1 MTKKNFAA
9 RSATVIAIAG
19 LALTG
24 TMGPAMAQPEQG
36 GVVQN
41 QIPAPNPSTIN
52 AAATGSITINK
63 QYNTP
68 TGAPAKGDGTDNP
81 NGTPMAGV
89 EFTATRLDLDLTNP
103 DDFAAAAEVRAY
115 DVPEALLTGADTYT
129 GTTGADGIVNWVD
142 LPLGVYLVE
151 ETNADGATVNEQ
163 PVRNHVSARPFL
175 VYVPFVNAEGNGW
188 NYDVTV
194 YPKNQGVT
202 IEKAVIDEDQHEGD
216 TITYPI
222 VTDIPRSLG
231 SVTNED
237 GTTSPKRL
245 SQYVIEDQLD
255 TVQLANPDVTV
266 TLGEATLAVGADYT
280 LSTAGNLVRVEFTE
294 AGLERLEASPA
305 GSVVTTTIVAELT
318 GEGNGA
324 IENQAELIYHD
335 PNWDYNA
342 DGTPKDTPEEPPR
355 VPSNKVVTYLGEIQ
369 LQKLDEN
376 GAGLDGATFGVYQ
389 CSLVDGDWVIEGD
402 AIETITSEEG
412 GVVRTQQ
419 LHVTD
424 WVNNAPVIDPSNYC
438 LQETEAPAGY
448 VLDNRIF
455 PVNLQ
460 MGSTLDV
467 LDPEANGYVSYEG
480 ETLLVTVDVEN
491 NPLQLENRRSLIS
504 ELPLTGGMGIGL
516 FTALGALLLAIAA
529 YAARRSENKA

>member
-9 RSATVIAIAG
+9 RSAAVIAIAG

-41 QIPAPNPSTIN
+41 QIPAPNPSTID
-52 AAATGSITINK
+52 ADATGSITINK

-68 TGAPAKGDGTDNP
+68 TGAPARGDGTDNP

-89 EFTATRLDLDLTNP
+89 EFTATRLNFDLTNP
-103 DDFAAAAEVRAY
+103 DQFAAASEVEAHNVPGTLRT
-115 DVPEALLTGADTYT
+115 DVTRT
-129 GTTGADGIVNWVD
+129 GTTGADGTINWGD

-151 ETNADGATVNEQ
+151 ETNADGATVNGQ

-202 IEKAVIDEDQHEGD
+202 IEKAVIAEDQHEGG

-231 SVTNED
+231 SVTNAD

-255 TVQLANPDVTV
+255 TDQLADPTVTV
-266 TLGEATLAVGADYT
+266 ALGEEILAAGTDYT
-280 LSTAGNLVRVEFTE
+280 LTTENNLVRVEFTV
-294 AGLERLEASPA
+294 AGLEKLEASEP
-305 GSVVTTTIVAELT
+305 GSTVVTTIEARLT

-324 IENQAELIYHD
+324 IENEATLIYHD

-342 DGTPKDTPEEPPR
+342 DGTPKDTKEPPAR
-355 VPSNKVVTYLGEIQ
+355 VPSNKVVTYLGEIK
-369 LQKLDEN
+369 LQKLDED
-376 GAGLDGATFGVYQ
+376 GAGLDGAEFGVFQ
-389 CSLVDGDWVIEGD
+389 CSLVDGNWTVEGE
-402 AIETITSEEG
+402 AIETVTSTDG

-424 WVNNAPVIDPSNYC
+424 WVDNAPVTDPDNYC
-438 LQETEAPAGY
+438 LQETAAPQGY
-448 VLDNRIF
+448 VLDDRIF
-455 PVNLQ
+455 PVALE
-460 MGSTLDV
+460 MGEILEV
-467 LDPEANGYVSYEG
+467 LDPEADGYVSYEG

-529 YAARRSENKA
+529 YAARRSEKKA